1 MRNRTMGA
9 LVALLLF
16 LTACAGNTDTSA
28 PADGSSSVASSAAS
42 PAAAYPQTLTDDDG
56 QPVTIDAMP
65 QRIVTFAPSMT
76 EIVFAL
82 GMGDRVVGVSGKY
95 DDYPAAAKSIME
107 VGGAGDF
114 GVDPNIEEV
123 VSLQPDLFLTIAGG
137 DQWKQRLRDLG
148 IPVVTLDATDFPD
161 LLHDIRIVGDLIGS
175 PQAAD
180 ELTADMQRRADDVT
194 ASVEAAGGP
203 VTCFFE
209 VYYPPLTTLGPSTY
223 IFDLLKRAG
232 CDPVTASAKTDYPT
246 WSIEKL
252 VAESPDVYL
261 STPESAKSAQAV
273 AARPGFDA
281 IAAVAAGHVLLVDS
295 DLVTRAGP
303 RAIDGLEELAAA
315 LHPST

>member
-1 MRNRTMGA
+1 MRNRSMGA
-9 LVALLLF
+9 VVALLLV
-16 LTACAGNTDTSA
+16 LTACAGSSSA
-28 PADGSSSVASSAAS
+28 PAASDGSSSVTS
-42 PAAAYPQTLTDDDG
+42 PATAFPKTITDDDG
-56 QPVTIDAMP
+56 QQVTIGALP

-76 EIVFAL
+76 ETVFAL
-82 GMGDRVVGVSGKY
+82 GLGDRVVGVSGKY
-95 DDYPAAAKSIME
+95 DDYPAAAKAIQE

-161 LLHDIRIVGDLIGS
+161 LLDDIRTVGDITGA
-175 PQAAD
+175 PEAAV
-180 ELTADMQRRADDVT
+180 ELTADMQGRADDIA
-194 ASVEAAGGP
+194 ASVAQAGGP

-209 VYYPPLTTLGPSTY
+209 VYYPPLTTLGPDTY
-223 IFDLLKRAG
+223 IFDLLERAG

-246 WSIEKL
+246 WSVEKL
-252 VAESPDVYL
+252 IAESPDVYL
-261 STPESAKSAQAV
+261 TTPESAKSIKAV

-281 IAAVAAGHVLLVDS
+281 IAAVTSGRVLLVDS

-315 LHPST
+315 LHPAT